1 VIALLLTAGIAT
13 AQPPASIL
21 DEAAHAIQVERL
33 EEARLILQ
41 NAMHDG
47 YSGYRI
53 NRLLADLAFAK
64 GDYAEAES
72 RYVSLVRLHPE
83 NAAIAERAAISA
95 LKASDYAQA
104 PGLIANAV
112 SLPGASW
119 RAWNAQGVMC
129 DMERDWS
136 CADRAYAE
144 AFVLS
149 PEQPDLLNNKG
160 WSLMLRGEPA
170 RALQLFEDA
179 AQIDPNNVRI
189 ANNRELA
196 RAAIAKDLPRR
207 QPNESDSAYAARL
220 NDAGMVAEQQGDK
233 ARAIAAFS
241 QAIAVNDTWFARAA
255 NNLKEAEAR

>member
-1 VIALLLTAGIAT
+1 VIAILLAVGIAT

-41 NAMHDG
+41 NALREG
-47 YSGYRI
+47 YSGYRVD
-53 NRLLADLAFAK
+53 RLLADLAFEK

-72 RYVSLVRLHPE
+72 RYASLLRLHPE
-83 NAAIAERAAISA
+83 NAAVAERAGIAA
-95 LKASDYAQA
+95 LKAGDYTQA
-104 PGLIANAV
+104 RILVSKAV

-129 DMERDWS
+129 DMERDWA

-170 RALQLFEDA
+170 RALELFEDA
-179 AQIDPNNVRI
+179 AEIDSSDARI
-189 ANNRELA
+189 SNNRELA
-196 RAAIAKDLPRR
+196 RAAIAKDLPQR
-207 QPNESDSAYAARL
+207 QPNESDSAFAARL
-220 NDAGMVAEQQGDK
+220 NDAGMVAEQQGDN

-241 QAIAVNDTWFARAA
+241 QAVAVNDTWFARAA